1 MSYSQKI
8 DVPNVVVSFIN
19 RPLAEAIQ
27 FIKSGA
33 RENSSYLFRIPNDN
47 IIKFTH
53 SFNFNKSEG
62 DDIGAKITL
71 ETIDPEGFFE
81 STLFGNSGQLGF
93 SDKFLNK
100 LRDDALDNINKRLEL
115 RKKLD
120 DFSLSGIGFGKR
132 DTVTGSVDNENLF
145 RIQKFD
151 APSRSTGIV
160 GVNLDPWKPD
170 APISTLSTQLNSVL
184 QDEELTNLILSK
196 LKERKSYSLSYTKD
210 AVSFIGPVVFGGLGV
225 FESPIPDVGRGE
237 SLLGVVEKISPSA
250 ISDIYNELNI
260 GDDLKDLNILP
271 TPYFYFYYGIG
282 DNPNQWSGPIAAQMT
297 NARYNYAAENGKK
310 SIELEFATTFN
321 FPAFSK
327 LSLDKRG
334 FLSTLKTPIR
344 LCQILVPEANSG
356 NYSLNPAVVVSNGL
370 HLCIKNVITDY
381 IKSCTTEDI
390 NVIILLPDIEKI
402 VSKVAFN
409 YFSAYETS
417 TTNPNLFKLDALRAD
432 AYIKMYQDMGFS
444 VARLN
449 RDDIESFNNP
459 NNISQLGGS
468 ITLKNTTI
476 GNYSVGYGSDA
487 LSFYERAKETK
498 RDSSVFVGLSLKKDH
513 TESFRKPLERLLSGM
528 NNKISPNQLCLEIID
543 NLEYVK
549 EFKEYCKST
558 NGLVEYANIINEKMP
573 IVVFGDRYLIE
584 KYLYGKKYY
593 ELENILERRE
603 KTQSKNLSEGLS
615 YEDRLLKYASESKT
629 GNTYLHK
636 FDTLIFS
643 DKYIIN
649 LASKW
654 FLKKNNVAA
663 TNNFSTF
670 PYGDYTLTDTTRL
683 NLKKASIPI
692 FKSGVTESN
701 ILNIDLNLNDYYF
714 AMLRSVWQ
722 SKDTLNLIYNSNGP
736 EINQDQLSS
745 FITSN
750 SLEDLKVEVGIMN
763 MSISA
768 PDSLELGQVFKVL
781 LEDSKFLSLS
791 EAEKESGIKNI
802 VLFLAQQ
809 LEQRRNDPSTPA
821 ALQSSGKIKIIV
833 GSHESV
839 NPYLQY
845 LTMFS
850 KVVNNAFLG
859 YVKTLP
865 IFYLSGPANSL
876 PPIIL
881 LLEETNVPPYDKK
894 NFITRAFNG
903 MWSILGYK
911 HTISN
916 DELSS
921 EFWIVKDIRLEI
933 PLIIQPRS

>member
-1 MSYSQKI
+1 MSYSEKI

-19 RPLAEAIQ
+19 RPLAEAIK

-33 RENSSYLFRIPNDN
+33 RENSGYLFRIPNDN

-81 STLFGNSGQLGF
+81 STLFGNSGELPF
-93 SDKFLNK
+93 SDATLKK
-100 LRDDALDNINKRLEL
+100 LRDDAYADILKRVQIREKLEKFDFSSIQFFPEKQDSLVRTVPEDSTYYNLKLGKVSLSNDLQSYLGDKELADNIIQKLVDKKIYNRISTREQETLSDNSVDVERLNNL
-115 RKKLD
+115 RQLNRQDSLFVNTPFQGVIETLSEK
-120 DFSLSGIGFGKR
+120 SLSSIYA
-132 DTVTGSVDNENLF
+132 DLNLN
-145 RIQKFD
+145 
-151 APSRSTGIV
+151 V
-160 GVNLDPWKPD
+160 
-170 APISTLSTQLNSVL
+170 
-184 QDEELTNLILSK
+184 
-196 LKERKSYSLSYTKD
+196 
-210 AVSFIGPVVFGGLGV
+210 
-225 FESPIPDVGRGE
+225 
-237 SLLGVVEKISPSA
+237 
-250 ISDIYNELNI
+250 
-260 GDDLKDLNILP
+260 DLKDASALP
-271 TPYFYFYYGIG
+271 TPYFYFYYGLR
-282 DNPNQWSGPIAAQMT
+282 DDPNQWTGPVAAQMV

-327 LSLDKRG
+327 LALDKRG

-344 LCQILVPEANSG
+344 LCQVINPETITG
-356 NYSLNPAVVVSNGL
+356 NYSLNSSQIATKGL
-370 HLCIKNVITDY
+370 HLCVKNVITDY
-381 IKSCTTEDI
+381 IRSCTTQDI
-390 NVIILLPDIEKI
+390 NVVILLPDIEKI
-402 VSKVAFN
+402 ISQIAID
-409 YFSAYETS
+409 YFSTYETS
-417 TTNPNLFKLDALRAD
+417 TVNPNPFKLNALKTD

-444 VARLN
+444 VSRLN
-449 RDDIESFNNP
+449 RGDIESFNTT
-459 NNISQLGGS
+459 NNINELGAPLK
-468 ITLKNTTI
+468 LKNTTI

-487 LSFYERAKETK
+487 LSFYESTKELK
-498 RDSSVFVGLSLKKDH
+498 GNNSIFVGLSLKKDL
-513 TESFRKPLERLLSGM
+513 TESFKKPLERLISGM
-528 NNKISPNQLCLEIID
+528 SNKISPNQICLEIID
-543 NLEYVK
+543 NLEFVK
-549 EFKEYCKST
+549 EFKKYCKGV
-558 NGLVEYANIINEKMP
+558 GLNSYSDVINEKMP
-573 IVVFGDRYLIE
+573 IVVFGDKYLIE

-593 ELENILERRE
+593 ELQNILERRE
-603 KTQSKNLSEGLS
+603 RTQSKNINEGLS
-615 YEDRLLKYASESKT
+615 YEDRLTKYASEAKT
-629 GNTYLHK
+629 ANNYLHYI
-636 FDTLIFS
+636 DNIIFS

-654 FLKKNNVAA
+654 FLKKENVAA

-701 ILNIDLNLNDYYF
+701 VLNIDLNLNDYYF

-722 SKDTLNLIYNSNGP
+722 SKDTLNLIHNSNGSK
-736 EINQDQLSS
+736 INQDQLSS
-745 FITSN
+745 FITSG
-750 SLEDLKVEVGIMN
+750 SLEDLKVKVGITN
-763 MSISA
+763 MSIPA

-791 EAEKESGIKNI
+791 EKEKESSINDI
-802 VLFLAQQ
+802 VMFLAQQ
-809 LEQRRNDPSTPA
+809 LEQRRVDPSTSAP
-821 ALQSSGKIKIIV
+821 LQSSGKIKIIV
-833 GSHESV
+833 GSHENV

-881 LLEETNVPPYDKK
+881 LLEETNVPPYNRK
-894 NFITRAFNG
+894 NFITRSFNG

>member
-19 RPLAEAIQ
+19 RPLTDAIQ

-33 RENSSYLFRIPNDN
+33 RENSGYLFRIPNDN

-71 ETIDPEGFFE
+71 ETIDPEGVFE
-81 STLFGNSGQLGF
+81 STLFGNSGELPF
-93 SDKFLNK
+93 SDSTLKK
-100 LRDDALDNINKRLEL
+100 LRDDAYADILKRVQLREKLEKFDFSSIQFFPEKQDSL
-115 RKKLD
+115 VRTVSEDSTYYTLKLGKVSLGNDLQSYLGDKELADSIIKKLED
-120 DFSLSGIGFGKR
+120 KKIYKRITTKEKETPSDNSVDLEKLNSIRLLSRQNPLFVNNAPFQGVIETLSEKSLS
-132 DTVTGSVDNENLF
+132 SVYSDLNLN
-145 RIQKFD
+145 
-151 APSRSTGIV
+151 V
-160 GVNLDPWKPD
+160 
-170 APISTLSTQLNSVL
+170 
-184 QDEELTNLILSK
+184 
-196 LKERKSYSLSYTKD
+196 
-210 AVSFIGPVVFGGLGV
+210 
-225 FESPIPDVGRGE
+225 
-237 SLLGVVEKISPSA
+237 
-250 ISDIYNELNI
+250 
-260 GDDLKDLNILP
+260 DLKDASALP
-271 TPYFYFYYGIG
+271 TPYFYFYYGLK
-282 DNPNQWSGPIAAQMT
+282 DDPNQWTGPVAAQMT

-327 LSLDKRG
+327 LALDKRG

-344 LCQILVPEANSG
+344 LCQVINPETTTG
-356 NYSLNPAVVVSNGL
+356 NYTLDTTRIATQGL
-370 HLCIKNVITDY
+370 QLCVKNVITDY
-381 IKSCTTEDI
+381 IRSCTTQDI

-402 VSKVAFN
+402 ISEIAIN
-409 YFSAYETS
+409 YFSTYETS
-417 TTNPNLFKLDALRAD
+417 TVNPNPFKLNALKTD
-432 AYIKMYQDMGFS
+432 AYIMMYKDMGFS
-444 VARLN
+444 VSRLN
-449 RDDIESFNNP
+449 IGDIESFNTA
-459 NNISQLGGS
+459 NNINELGAP
-468 ITLKNTTI
+468 LKLKDTTI
-476 GNYSVGYGSDA
+476 GNYSVGNGSDA
-487 LSFYERAKETK
+487 LSFYQNTKEIK
-498 RDSSVFVGLSLKKDH
+498 RNNSIFVGLSLKKDLS
-513 TESFRKPLERLLSGM
+513 ESFKKPLERLISGM
-528 NNKISPNQLCLEIID
+528 SNKISPNQICLEIID
-543 NLEYVK
+543 NLEFVK
-549 EFKEYCKST
+549 EFKQYCSNT
-558 NGLVEYANIINEKMP
+558 NGLTTYAKTINEKMP
-573 IVVFGDRYLIE
+573 IVVFGDKYLVE

-603 KTQSKNLSEGLS
+603 RTLSKNVTDGLS
-615 YEDRLLKYASESKT
+615 YEDRLLKYASEAKT
-629 GNTYLHK
+629 ANSYLHS
-636 FDTLIFS
+636 FDNLIFS

-654 FLKKNNVAA
+654 FLKRQNVAA

-670 PYGDYTLTDTTRL
+670 PYGDYALKNDKRL
-683 NLKKASIPI
+683 NLKNASIPI

-701 ILNIDLNLNDYYF
+701 VLNIDLNLNDYYF

-722 SKDTLNLIYNSNGP
+722 SKDTLNLIHNSNGP
-736 EINQDQLSS
+736 QIKQDQLNS
-745 FITSN
+745 FITSG
-750 SLEDLKVEVGIMN
+750 SLDDLKLKVGIAN
-763 MSISA
+763 TSIPA

-791 EAEKESGIKNI
+791 EKEKESGINDI
-802 VLFLAQQ
+802 VMFLAQQ
-809 LEQRRNDPSTPA
+809 LEQQRNTPSTPA

-833 GSHESV
+833 GSHENV

-881 LLEETNVPPYDKK
+881 LLEETNVPPYDRK
-894 NFITRAFNG
+894 NFITRSFNG

-933 PLIIQPRS
+933 PLVIQPRS